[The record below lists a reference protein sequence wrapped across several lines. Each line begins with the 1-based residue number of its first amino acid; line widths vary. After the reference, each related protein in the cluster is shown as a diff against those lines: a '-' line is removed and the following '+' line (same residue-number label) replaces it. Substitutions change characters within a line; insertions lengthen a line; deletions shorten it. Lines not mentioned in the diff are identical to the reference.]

1 MLDLGA
7 DQLEV
12 VTDGRSVQT
21 AAGGVQ
27 AQYQRR
33 RACQHGEIGRV
44 AAVGQHQDAL
54 QRRADCGQNGQTV
67 RGGGLDQP
75 PDAADKR
82 LPVGGAGCQQQHKHD
97 RRVDHSI
104 AQRGRAHRQHRQHDH
119 DRSGHARH
127 KTGHRGLCQLFGQL
141 SAHRRGILGALILTA
156 VGHGDLRRFKRRDRI
171 VLALI
176 LGTAGKA
183 GGSLPDL
190 GGGRDMGVGAGSRS
204 VLGQRGRQPGGGI
217 FIAQGV
223 PCRLTAVDGIGNV
236 TDKGSGVRLRR
247 GGTEVL
253 RVAAVGRLCRGRRTA
268 QLLGKAR
275 AGRCRSNAAEILG
288 KAAVRRCRGAQALG
302 KAGMGRGSRRL
313 RRQADAAGQSIDQLI
328 HIIALAVGQQQF
340 SGLAVLLLRGIPDNN
355 GVFVRVLPGS
365 VRRGRRT
372 LRGGPGRGARLGCS
386 LSALG
391 AHGVVGAHELLRAV
405 RRDSVQT
412 ADLHRKAAWDRLA
425 AGHLDRLTHRL
436 SAALRHRL
444 RRRSG
449 LGLFAGGELDR
460 IALFAVDRAGH
471 AAGQRVGR
479 VLLGL
484 IDRAADKVHCLA
496 ALLLRTTAGRA
507 GVFAAPDLL
516 RWVLAVGL
524 RLSRAYRL
532 GGRGG
537 AGRLLRPL
545 LGDHQLLGFLLRG
558 KKTAQKALFSARLCA
573 ALGRLLRLLI
583 GIILLLHGRVILI
596 LRIFAAE
603 RDIDGHKRP
612 RILGMFEAEKAALFL
627 FGLRHPALFIGH
639 DRD

>member
-1 MLDLGA
+1 M
-7 DQLEV
+7 
-12 VTDGRSVQT
+12 
-21 AAGGVQ
+21 
-27 AQYQRR
+27 
-33 RACQHGEIGRV
+33 
-44 AAVGQHQDAL
+44 
-54 QRRADCGQNGQTV
+54 
-67 RGGGLDQP
+67 
-75 PDAADKR
+75 
-82 LPVGGAGCQQQHKHD
+82 
-97 RRVDHSI
+97 
-104 AQRGRAHRQHRQHDH
+104 
-119 DRSGHARH
+119 
-127 KTGHRGLCQLFGQL
+127 
-141 SAHRRGILGALILTA
+141 
-156 VGHGDLRRFKRRDRI
+156 GHGDLRRFKRRDRI

-223 PCRLTAVDGIGNV
+223 PCLLTAVDGIGNV
-236 TDKGSGVRLRR
+236 TDKGRGVRLRR

-328 HIIALAVGQQQF
+328 HIIALAVGQQPLT
-340 SGLAVLLLRGIPDNN
+340 GLAILLLRGIPDNN

-372 LRGGPGRGARLGCS
+372 LRGGRGARLGCS

-405 RRDSVQT
+405 RRDGVQT

-425 AGHLDRLTHRL
+425 AGHLDWLTHRL

-449 LGLFAGGELDR
+449 LGLFAGGEFDR

-471 AAGQRVGR
+471 AAGQRIGR

-484 IDRAADKVHCLA
+484 IDRAADKVHRLA
-496 ALLLRTTAGRA
+496 ALLLRAAAGRA
-507 GVFAAPDLL
+507 GIFAAPDLL
-516 RWVLAVGL
+516 RRVLALGL
-524 RLSRAYRL
+524 RLSRANRL
-532 GGRGG
+532 GGQGG

-545 LGDHQLLGFLLRG
+545 LGDHQLLGLLLRG
-558 KKTAQKALFSARLCA
+558 EKSAQKALFPARLCA

-583 GIILLLHGRVILI
+583 GIILLLHGRVVLI

>member
-1 MLDLGA
+1 MFDLGA

-75 PDAADKR
+75 PDAAEKR

-97 RRVDHSI
+97 CRVDHGI
-104 AQRGRAHRQHRQHDH
+104 TQRGRAHRQHRQHDH

-204 VLGQRGRQPGGGI
+204 VLGQRGRQPGSGI

-223 PCRLTAVDGIGNV
+223 PFCLSAVDGIGNV
-236 TDKGSGVRLRR
+236 TDKGRGVRLRR
-247 GGTEVL
+247 GGAEVL

-275 AGRCRSNAAEILG
+275 AGRCRRNGAEILG
-288 KAAVRRCRGAQALG
+288 KAAVRRGRGAQALG
-302 KAGMGRGSRRL
+302 KAGMGRGSGRL
-313 RRQADAAGQSIDQLI
+313 RRQADAAGQGIDQLI

-340 SGLAVLLLRGIPDNN
+340 SGLAILLLRGIPHNN
-355 GVFVRVLPGS
+355 GVFVGVLRGS
-365 VRRGRRT
+365 VRLGRRV
-372 LRGGPGRGARLGCS
+372 LRGGPGHGAGRGCS
-386 LSALG
+386 LSAPG

-405 RRDSVQT
+405 RRDGVQT

-444 RRRSG
+444 RRRGG
-449 LGLFAGGELDR
+449 LRLFAGGELDR

-471 AAGQRVGR
+471 SAGQRIGR

-484 IDRAADKVHCLA
+484 IDRAADKVHRLA
-496 ALLLRTTAGRA
+496 ALLLRAAAGRA

-516 RWVLAVGL
+516 RWILAVGL

-545 LGDHQLLGFLLRG
+545 LGDHQLLGLLLRG
-558 KKTAQKALFSARLCA
+558 EKSAQKALFSARLCA

-596 LRIFAAE
+596 LRIFTAE
-603 RDIDGHKRP
+603 RDIDGHKHP
-612 RILGMFEAEKAALFL
+612 RILGMFETEKAALFL
-627 FGLRHPALFIGH
+627 FRLRHPALFIGH